1 LTNLFK
7 GLEEFGLGNLSK
19 KIEIYEEKNE
29 TDTKQSLLKKPV
41 PITEEEV
48 LFEKTFNCPV
58 CGNDF
63 KSKMV
68 KSGKV
73 KLLTQ
78 DTDLRPVFQHVD
90 PLKYDA
96 VVCPRCGYAALN
108 RFFKYLTDTQI
119 SLIKSTISASFKGLS
134 GSGDTLSY
142 DEAITRHKLALVNSI
157 VKKSKTSERAYIC
170 LKTAWVIRGKIEN
183 LSTEEETS
191 ENQMAIKNL
200 QKEEEEFIQKAYE
213 GFNEAI
219 LKEAFPMCGM
229 DESTVSLLIADLARR
244 THKYEEASRWLSKI
258 LVSRNSNER
267 IKEKAREIKDLMR
280 ESLSKNE

>member
-219 LKEAFPMCGM
+219 LKEAFPMCRM

>member
-1 LTNLFK
+1 MTNLFI

-219 LKEAFPMCGM
+219 LKEAFPMCRM

>member
-213 GFNEAI
+213 GFNEPI
-219 LKEAFPMCGM
+219 LKEAFPMCRM

>member
-219 LKEAFPMCGM
+219 LKEAFPMCRM

-267 IKEKAREIKDLMR
+267 INEKAREIKDLMR

>member
-1 LTNLFK
+1 MTNLFK

-73 KLLTQ
+73 KLLSQ

>member
-1 LTNLFK
+1 MTNLFK

-157 VKKSKTSERAYIC
+157 VKKSKTSERVYIC

-219 LKEAFPMCGM
+219 LKEAFPMCRM

>member
-213 GFNEAI
+213 GL
-219 LKEAFPMCGM
+219 LK
-229 DESTVSLLIADLARR
+229 I
-244 THKYEEASRWLSKI
+244 RWP
-258 LVSRNSNER
+258 
-267 IKEKAREIKDLMR
+267 
-280 ESLSKNE
+280 

>member
-1 LTNLFK
+1 MTNLFK

>member
-1 LTNLFK
+1 MTNLFK

-267 IKEKAREIKDLMR
+267 INEKAREIKDLMR

>member
-1 LTNLFK
+1 MTNLFK

-219 LKEAFPMCGM
+219 LKEAFPMCRM

-267 IKEKAREIKDLMR
+267 INEKAREIKDLMR

>member
-1 LTNLFK
+1 MTNLFK

-219 LKEAFPMCGM
+219 LKEAFPMCRM